1 MRFVADGDA
10 TVSGEPGDG
19 AFDFRAVP
27 AEAFA
32 GVDSTLGDAGVMP
45 RSRSKSRCVS
55 VAVGPAGLPADVRA
69 GLGPGG

>member
-19 AFDFRAVP
+19 AFDFRAMP

-32 GVDSTLGDAGVMP
+32 GVDSTLGDAGDDAALAQQVP
-45 RSRSKSRCVS
+45 LRRRRC
-55 VAVGPAGLPADVRA
+55 RTC
-69 GLGPGG
+69 